1 MRTELPHCGEWDTV
15 LKRNEGKGAGIRRR
29 ISLWL
34 LLYGSLLVVM
44 LGLLQIVFLD
54 SFYRSYRTMQVT
66 RTADT
71 LATAASP
78 AEMQE
83 MADVLAIQ
91 GDVCVL
97 LLDTQGQAL
106 VSAEG
111 TRNCLIHR
119 MSSEDLARWCDTARE
134 ADSPVTRLFRISAMY
149 AAGQTPHQ
157 ALPGEETPETATVQ
171 PAAATPMPGSS
182 GEEEAREKARRRV
195 PGFRF
200 WESEAD
206 SAMALIYARSLTL
219 TDGTEAV
226 MLLNTRISPVSA
238 TVGALRAQMTLITLV
253 VMVGA
258 AVLAWG
264 ISTRVSRPIIET
276 NEAARSLAK
285 ARYKRPPH
293 ADGYREIAELN
304 TTLERAALELGQVE
318 HLQHELIANIS
329 HDLRTPLTM
338 IGGYAEAMRD
348 IPDENTPENM
358 QIIID
363 ETARLSTLVNE
374 LLDFSRM
381 QTGSIPMGRA
391 PFCLTESAEEIVRR
405 VGKLV
410 EKDGYHVV
418 FDPEEQLWVEADKTR
433 IGQVI
438 YNLVGNALT
447 YTGPDKAVTV
457 TQRLSEGRVR
467 LEIRDSGKGIPPEEL
482 PLIWNRYYRT
492 RETHRRAVIGSG
504 LGLNIV
510 RSILEQHGAPYG
522 VDSREEEGT
531 VFWFELDLTQTPEN

>member
-1 MRTELPHCGEWDTV
+1 MR
-15 LKRNEGKGAGIRRR
+15 RNEGKGAGIRWR

-44 LGLLQIVFLD
+44 LWLLQIVFLD
-54 SFYRSYRTMQVT
+54 SFYRSYRIMQVT
-66 RTADT
+66 RTADA
-71 LATAASP
+71 LAAAASP
-78 AEMQE
+78 AEMKE
-83 MADVLAIQ
+83 MADVLAVQ
-91 GDVCVL
+91 GDVCVML
-97 LLDTQGQAL
+97 VNPEGEVL

-119 MSSEDLARWCDTARE
+119 MGAEDLARWCETARE
-134 ADSPVTRLFRISAMY
+134 ADSPVTRLFRVNAMFPP
-149 AAGQTPHQ
+149 GQIPSE
-157 ALPGEETPETATVQ
+157 ALPGAEDPETLQPGASAQTNTPA
-171 PAAATPMPGSS
+171 PAAAS
-182 GEEEAREKARRRV
+182 EERQRTGRRLS
-195 PGFRF
+195 GFRF
-200 WESEAD
+200 WESEAE
-206 SAMALIYARSLTL
+206 SAMALIYARNMRLA
-219 TDGTEAV
+219 DGTEAV

-238 TVGALRAQMTLITLV
+238 TVNALQAQMTLITLV
-253 VMVGA
+253 VMAGA

-276 NEAARSLAK
+276 NEAARSLAR
-285 ARYKRPPH
+285 ARYERPAH

-304 TTLERAALELGQVE
+304 TTLERAAHELGQVE

-381 QTGSIPMGRA
+381 QAGSVPMKKV
-391 PFCLTESAEEIVRR
+391 PFCLTDAAEEIVRR

-410 EKDGYHVV
+410 EKDGYRVL
-418 FDPEEQLWVEADKTR
+418 FEPAERLWVEADETR

-438 YNLVGNALT
+438 YNLIGNALT
-447 YTGPDKAVTV
+447 YTGEDKAVAV
-457 TQRLSEGRVR
+457 TQTVRDGKAR
-467 LEIRDSGKGIPPEEL
+467 LEIWDTGKGIAAEEL

-492 RETHRRAVIGSG
+492 KETHRRAIIGSG

-510 RSILEQHGAPYG
+510 RSILEQHGALYG
-522 VDSREEEGT
+522 VESTEGEGT

>member
-1 MRTELPHCGEWDTV
+1 M
-15 LKRNEGKGAGIRRR
+15 KRNKEKGAGIRRR

-44 LGLLQIVFLD
+44 LWLLQIVFLD

-66 RTADT
+66 RTADA

-97 LLDTQGQAL
+97 LLDADGQPL

-119 MSSEDLARWCDTARE
+119 MSREDLARWCDTARE
-134 ADSPVTRLFRISAMY
+134 ADSPVTRLFRVSAMY
-149 AAGQTPHQ
+149 APGQTPPQ
-157 ALPGEETPETATVQ
+157 TLPEAETA
-171 PAAATPMPGSS
+171 AGTPVPGSG
-182 GEEEAREKARRRV
+182 GEEEARERSRRRL

-206 SAMALIYARSLTL
+206 SAMALIYARSLAMA
-219 TDGTEAV
+219 DGTEAV

-285 ARYKRPPH
+285 ARYERPPH

-338 IGGYAEAMRD
+338 SGGYAEAMRD
-348 IPDENTPENM
+348 IPDEITPENM

-381 QTGSIPMGRA
+381 QTGSVPTKKA
-391 PFCLTESAEEIVRR
+391 PFCLTEAAEEIVRR

-410 EKDGYHVV
+410 EKDGYRVR
-418 FDPEEQLWVEADKTR
+418 FTPAEKLWVEADETR

-447 YTGPDKAVTV
+447 YTGEDRDVTL
-457 TQRLSEGRVR
+457 TQTRREGRAR
-467 LEIRDSGKGIPPEEL
+467 LEIRDTGKGIPPEEL

-522 VDSREEEGT
+522 VESREGEGT
-531 VFWFELDLTQTPEN
+531 VFWFELDLVRPPEN